1 MILVGCGSEP
11 VREAKPGFVVAAA
24 ADKTTVGSARVAG
37 STALERGSDRVVIQR
52 VVGEQNFDAKTSRL
66 KMTSPLSDFD
76 PTKEDVV
83 LEAISLSTTS
93 YQSISGMELPPGKRW
108 IRFDASDLG
117 VQNTKL
123 QSWGSGDPADG
134 LQFLAGVRNVR
145 RTGQEEIRGT
155 ETTRYT
161 VTIDLS
167 LLMELIAKGSKKLSP
182 DFAKGL
188 DVLRD
193 RVDLTRLPGE
203 VSLDSKGRVRRMR
216 YSLSV
221 PSDGKTIRV
230 STDLEYFDFGAPVSI
245 SAPPVDTTVPFADVA
260 DQWRGFFS
268 DLQAGTGS
276 DRAA

>member
-1 MILVGCGSEP
+1 MYTKSAIRPLAVPGGDTPVDKPWTSVSGDEEVRCSGS
-11 VREAKPGFVVAAA
+11 
-24 ADKTTVGSARVAG
+24 
-37 STALERGSDRVVIQR
+37 
-52 VVGEQNFDAKTSRL
+52 
-66 KMTSPLSDFD
+66 
-76 PTKEDVV
+76 VV
-83 LEAISLSTTS
+83 LE
-93 YQSISGMELPPGKRW
+93 
-108 IRFDASDLG
+108 
-117 VQNTKL
+117 NTEL

-145 RTGQEEIRGT
+145 RAGEEEIRGT

-182 DFAKGL
+182 DFAKSL

-193 RVDLTRLPGE
+193 RVDLTRLPGA
-203 VSLDSKGRVRRMR
+203 VWLDSEGRVRRMR

-221 PSDGKTIRV
+221 PSDGQTVRV

-245 SAPPVDTTVPFADVA
+245 SAPPEDTTVPFAEVA

-268 DLQAGTGS
+268 DLQASTGS